1 MCLLRSKVVRPIA
14 EPVDEDSPQL
24 ETITSATNTCTTR
37 LVGSLCEDDT
47 TKSDNVIK
55 ILEINKESKTSKDL
69 NWYDSSRDEETN
81 NLTDTKSYR
90 LNKESADL
98 LDETTHFL

>member
-1 MCLLRSKVVRPIA
+1 MFRNSSKAIFF
-14 EPVDEDSPQL
+14 
-24 ETITSATNTCTTR
+24 
-37 LVGSLCEDDT
+37 CEDDT